1 MPENFVRKPPFLH
14 HDVPLTNSTWLT
26 SQPNR
31 HPHGHLH
38 PAAHHRCPHPPQLP
52 ISIAQ
57 GSRNHTAEETPKPQ
71 LVAGSIGH
79 PFAAQRNG
87 WRPNGGGDDL
97 SSPRCLDPIK
107 LYLKKNIFETTTYTV
122 LILSYLWKTV
132 FRALLN
138 KKNLPKASHSKMLS
152 RGAAERA
159 LCPWDCTLVMGV
171 EANLCIGHASAYA
184 GWNYIHVDMFIYSYT
199 HVSIAVSNLY
209 KLVATLFYHQVSQ
222 VLFHASWNEFWL
234 YKSICQISDTENLQ
248 ILSTQLLS
256 GRIEG
261 QPWDQ
266 CAFQTVNHE
275 VGTC

>member
-87 WRPNGGGDDL
+87 WRPNGGGGWFVFTKMFGPYKIIFEKKHL
-97 SSPRCLDPIK
+97 WNYHLYSVDPILSLKNGFSRSFEQEKLAEGKSLEDAEPWGCREGIVPMGLHLGDGSWGQFVHRACICLCRVK
-107 LYLKKNIFETTTYTV
+107 LYTCGYV
-122 LILSYLWKTV
+122 
-132 FRALLN
+132 
-138 KKNLPKASHSKMLS
+138 
-152 RGAAERA
+152 
-159 LCPWDCTLVMGV
+159 
-171 EANLCIGHASAYA
+171 
-184 GWNYIHVDMFIYSYT
+184 YIFIYTCQYSGF
-199 HVSIAVSNLY
+199 
-209 KLVATLFYHQVSQ
+209 KL
-222 VLFHASWNEFWL
+222 
-234 YKSICQISDTENLQ
+234 I
-248 ILSTQLLS
+248 
-256 GRIEG
+256 
-261 QPWDQ
+261 
-266 CAFQTVNHE
+266 
-275 VGTC
+275 